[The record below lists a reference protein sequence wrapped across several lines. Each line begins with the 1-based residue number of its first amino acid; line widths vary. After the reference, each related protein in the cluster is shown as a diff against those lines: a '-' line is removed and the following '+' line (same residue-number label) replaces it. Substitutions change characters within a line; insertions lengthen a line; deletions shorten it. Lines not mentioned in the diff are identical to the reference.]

1 MPFTDLISADYLGVA
16 WEESALAKEAYLGET
31 LFSPKKQTSLDLKWI
46 KGAGNLPVTLAPA
59 AYDAEVALRSR
70 MDVAKVETEMPLF
83 REGIQLTE
91 KDRRG
96 LMDAEKLGDSR
107 VREVLSKV
115 YDDSNNL
122 IRGAKVVSERMVMQ
136 LLAPADGKP
145 KISISGTDVTYAY
158 DYDPAGK
165 WYASNFTD
173 ASSSPWSTPSSSTP
187 IDDTNTVVQKAAIE
201 GKKLRYGLMS
211 QKTFN
216 ELMSSAQIKNV
227 ALSRNEFVY
236 MTPELAKS
244 IYETLT
250 GIRPIVYN
258 AIYAATEK
266 GKAKNFFPDKVVT
279 FIPEGTLGNMVYAAT
294 PEEFDSISG
303 ATPNKVRIVENGIAI
318 TSSVTSVL
326 PLRTTISVSEVVLP
340 SFERMD
346 EVYELKVDADE

>member
-1 MPFTDLISADYLGVA
+1 MAYTDLIAADFLGVA
-16 WEESALAKEAYLGET
+16 WEESALAREAYLGET
-31 LFSPKKQTSLDLKWI
+31 LFTPKKQTSLDLKWI

-70 MDVAKVETEMPLF
+70 IELAKVETEMPFF
-83 REGIQLTE
+83 REGYQITE
-91 KDRRG
+91 KDRRD
-96 LMDAEKLGDSR
+96 LEDAEKLGDSR
-107 VREVLSKV
+107 VREVLSRV
-115 YDDSNNL
+115 YNDSNNL
-122 IRGAKVVSERMVMQ
+122 IRAAKVVSERMIWQ

-187 IDDTNTVVQKAAIE
+187 IDDTNAVVQKAALE
-201 GKKLRYGLMS
+201 GTKLRYGLMS

-216 ELMSSAQIKNV
+216 ELMNSAQIKNV

-236 MTPELAKS
+236 ITPELAKS
-244 IYETLT
+244 IYENLT
-250 GIRPIVYN
+250 GVRPIVYN

-294 PEEFDSISG
+294 PEEYDSISG
-303 ATPNKVRIVENGIAI
+303 ISTNSVRVVDPGISITTSI
-318 TSSVTSVL
+318 TSNV
-326 PLRTTISVSEVVLP
+326 PKRIMISASEVVLP
-340 SFERMD
+340 TYERMN
-346 EVYELKVDADE
+346 EVYELKVDAD